1 MTKKPTRAP
10 TRWSIAPFK
19 IDGQTLRGPD
29 GSHLNAI
36 HTASGDLVAF
46 VSRLPERNG
55 DLHPWKVWKAIAG
68 QGQARCGEL
77 IDTHFRSTASMA
89 ALLSFPWLT
98 GAVTSPDAPQNR
110 RT

>member
-1 MTKKPTRAP
+1 MTKKPA
-10 TRWSIAPFK
+10 TRWYICPFK

-36 HTASGDLVAF
+36 YSASGDLVAF
-46 VSRLPERNG
+46 VSRLPEKG
-55 DLHPWKVWKAIAG
+55 EQLHPWKVWKAIAG
-68 QGQARCGEL
+68 QGPARCGEL
-77 IDTHFRSTASMA
+77 IDTWFRGTASMA

-98 GAVTSPDAPQNR
+98 GAVTSADAPQNR